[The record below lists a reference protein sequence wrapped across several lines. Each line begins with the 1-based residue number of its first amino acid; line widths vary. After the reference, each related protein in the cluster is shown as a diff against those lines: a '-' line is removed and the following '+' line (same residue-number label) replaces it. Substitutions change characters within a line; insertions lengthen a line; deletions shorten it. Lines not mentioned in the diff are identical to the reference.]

1 MLLRRRC
8 SQRPAILA
16 PQLLPAGRTRCGGTV
31 CLHRPVRIARCA
43 LVPRFVC
50 DLPVAHIRFQHK
62 LCIIITDVEF
72 PRSMV
77 SIALARS
84 CTVCAL
90 LCALAC
96 VGALDSESSTQGE
109 KEEKEQCVS
118 SEELELIKEGMM
130 LVYGNQEKEA
140 AGWFREK
147 CYNGTEGSLSTS
159 CTCLY
164 WAFRAHTV
172 RTDALPPNPSLTA
185 PFRTLTALPM
195 QTA

>member
-1 MLLRRRC
+1 M
-8 SQRPAILA
+8 
-16 PQLLPAGRTRCGGTV
+16 RTSPTTQ
-31 CLHRPVRIARCA
+31 HRWTPLNRSVRIARCA
-43 LVPRFVC
+43 LVPLRLEVKISGQT
-50 DLPVAHIRFQHK
+50 LRNR
-62 LCIIITDVEF
+62 L
-72 PRSMV
+72 
-77 SIALARS
+77 SIFLMALARS
-84 CTVCAL
+84 FVYPAAL

-96 VGALDSESSTQGE
+96 VGALESDSSNQGK

-130 LVYGNQEKEA
+130 LVYGNQEQEA

-172 RTDALPPNPSLTA
+172 RTDASPPTPSLSA
-185 PFRTLTALPM
+185 PFRTPTASRP
-195 QTA
+195 